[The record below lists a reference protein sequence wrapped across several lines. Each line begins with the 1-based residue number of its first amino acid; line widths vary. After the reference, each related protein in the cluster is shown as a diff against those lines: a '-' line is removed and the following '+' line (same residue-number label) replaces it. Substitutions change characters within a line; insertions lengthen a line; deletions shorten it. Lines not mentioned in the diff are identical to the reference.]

1 MPNNWLHLFT
11 NSTSGCSVPELAEFY
26 DIDFDELLG
35 VSVEGFDVYVHE
47 NKNVADAEWLL
58 ELTQRLT
65 HKHNL
70 IEP

>member
-1 MPNNWLHLFT
+1 MPNSWLHLFT
-11 NSTSGCSVPELAEFY
+11 NNTSGCSVPKLAEFY
-26 DIDFDELLG
+26 DNDFDELLG
-35 VSVEGFDVYVHE
+35 VSAEGFDVYVHE

-58 ELTQRLT
+58 ELTQTFT